1 MKLQLAL
8 LLLVAQS
15 VKSMS
20 AMQEIWVGSLGQEDS
35 LEKGLATH
43 SNILALRIPWTEE
56 PNRLQSMGSQ
66 RVGHD

>member
-35 LEKGLATH
+35 LEKEIATH
-43 SNILALRIPWTEE
+43 SRILAWKIP
-56 PNRLQSMGSQ
+56 
-66 RVGHD
+66 